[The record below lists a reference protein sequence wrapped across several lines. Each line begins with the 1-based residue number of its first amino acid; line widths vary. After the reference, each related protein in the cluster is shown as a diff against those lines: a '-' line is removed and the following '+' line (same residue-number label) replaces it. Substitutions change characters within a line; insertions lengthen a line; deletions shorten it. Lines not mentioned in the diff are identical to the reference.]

1 MESYD
6 PNGLQGLRDK
16 LKGMADMLKDP
27 AIAKSFGVDYNDLA
41 IETLQQLANLHLTN
55 VRDVAVKC
63 EEALNRIGSLDF
75 TIPIEVDDSAHV
87 GNYFA
92 HSLNVLME
100 ELESRVFPF
109 QMEVLDSIS
118 DMVIVTNQ
126 RGLIKRSNKSF
137 FDLCGYSIEEL
148 QDKHISGILYPT
160 LFAINLKSGFT
171 LKNADVKFL
180 DKKNE
185 LIPVSLT
192 INEVKGFRNL
202 TQGFI
207 FIAKNLRD

>member
-1 MESYD
+1 METYD
-6 PNGLQGLRDK
+6 PKGLQGLKDK

-27 AIAKSFGVDYNDLA
+27 AIAKSFGADYNDLA
-41 IETLQQLANLHLTN
+41 LETLQQLANLHLTN
-55 VRDVAVKC
+55 VRDVVVRC

-75 TIPIEVDDSAHV
+75 TIPVEVDDSAHV

-109 QMEVLDSIS
+109 QMEILDSIT

-126 RGLIKRSNKSF
+126 KGLIRKFNKSF
-137 FDLCGYSIEEL
+137 SDLCGYSIEEL
-148 QDKHISGILYPT
+148 LDKHISEILYPT
-160 LFAINLKSGFT
+160 LFEINLMSGFT
-171 LKNADVKFL
+171 LKDAEVKFL

-185 LIPVSLT
+185 LVPVSLT

-207 FIAKNLRD
+207 FIAR